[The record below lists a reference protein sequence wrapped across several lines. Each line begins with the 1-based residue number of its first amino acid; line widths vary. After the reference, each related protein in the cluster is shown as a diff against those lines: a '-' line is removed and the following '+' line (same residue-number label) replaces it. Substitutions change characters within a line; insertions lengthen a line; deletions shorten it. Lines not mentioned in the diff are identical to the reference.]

1 MSVTIKSGLKPA
13 SEIKTRLGI
22 QEKGPVHAYFTA
34 RCAKRMDKYV
44 PFDKGFLAG
53 TVIEGGEPT
62 SNVTVDTIT
71 YTQRYASYQYYG
83 MRKDGSHVINP
94 THRKRHMHSL
104 ATSYWDKKMTTI
116 EMPIIE
122 KEVELYIKTHGGV
135 R

>member
-22 QEKGPVHAYFTA
+22 QENGPVHAFFTET
-34 RCAKRMDKYV
+34 CAKHMDKYV
-44 PFDKGFLAG
+44 PFDIGNLADYK
-53 TVIEGGEPT
+53 TTTDEIRYETP
-62 SNVTVDTIT
+62 
-71 YTQRYASYQYYG
+71 YASYQYHG

-94 THRKRHMHSL
+94 AHRKRHMHPL

-122 KEVELYIKTHGGV
+122 KEVELYIKTHGGA